1 MYLNFGN
8 PSSNFYSVDG
18 GRIVVRSSVLEVAA
32 GTVNDVLPS
41 ALNAVRQLTLEIRIV
56 LGAAHRDLHGGGL
69 VENVAT
75 LGGAQAVTDADRAV
89 ATLGGQHDADS
100 LALAGSDK
108 LIDGVVIV
116 HKDE

>member
-32 GTVNDVLPS
+32 GTVHDVLPS
-41 ALNAVRQLTLEIRIV
+41 ALNAVRQLALEIRIV
-56 LGAAHRDLHGGGL
+56 LGAAHRDLHGGAL

-75 LGGAQAVTDADRAV
+75 LGGAQAVADADRTV
-89 ATLGGQHDADS
+89 ATLGGKHDADS

-108 LIDGVVIV
+108 LIDGIVIV